1 MSLDWRDGMDVRCHN
16 CGQRFAVPAGE
27 AAGEVR
33 CPSCGFAVF
42 MAVAAAKRSE
52 PPRRPGAEAK
62 PRRAQASLRR
72 VFEPIPR
79 PLAYL
84 AGVVV
89 ILVIMAP
96 FWLYLLKD
104 SSYGRR
110 NIVPSDDAGAIVVPP
125 PTSAPPTA
133 AVFDETQPPA
143 ISFDQYRGVRLDAS
157 RDDLQGRFNLRL
169 QNTRGME
176 PEIYAVHKA
185 GDVVQM
191 TAYFYGNLLKEF
203 STVQREKRAGVDAV
217 EKDLIELFGSP
228 AQRTEGAAAVASKSL
243 GAGLP
248 SLGVAESADDLARK
262 FSAFPLRRELVWT
275 DANNRVEATIYYTS
289 PDPAMCVSMLS
300 VHVSA
305 ARWLASN
312 RPLIGSVRPP
322 TTNQPEPVAEKR
334 LFP

>member
-1 MSLDWRDGMDVRCHN
+1 MDVRCHN

-27 AAGEVR
+27 AASEVR
-33 CPSCGFAVF
+33 CPSCGFAVL
-42 MAVAAAKRSE
+42 MAVAAAKRDE
-52 PPRRPGAEAK
+52 PPRRPAAEPEA
-62 PRRAQASLRR
+62 RRAQASLRR

-84 AGVVV
+84 AGVAV

-104 SSYGRR
+104 GYRR
-110 NIVPSDDAGAIVVPP
+110 RTIVPSDDTAAIVVPP
-125 PTSAPPTA
+125 STSVPPAAP
-133 AVFDETQPPA
+133 VFDETRPPA
-143 ISFDQYRGVRLDAS
+143 ITLDQFRGVRLDAS
-157 RDDLQGRFNLRL
+157 REDLQERFNLRL

-176 PEIYAVHKA
+176 PEIYEARRA
-185 GDVVQM
+185 GDVDQI

-203 STVQREKRAGVDAV
+203 SIVQREKRMGADSV
-217 EKDLIELFGSP
+217 EHDLIELFGP
-228 AQRTEGAAAVASKSL
+228 PEQRTEGAATVASAPL

-248 SLGVAESADDLARK
+248 SLGVAENPDDRARK
-262 FSAFPLRRELVWT
+262 FSAFPHRRGLVWT

-289 PDPAMCVSMLS
+289 PDPALCASMLS
-300 VHVSA
+300 VHLSA
-305 ARWLASN
+305 DKWLQSN

-322 TTNQPEPVAEKR
+322 TTNQPEPVSEKR